1 MNSIVIDLQE
11 EAYSSNPDFT
21 ALLRKAYVVARKLKI
36 AEFEKWIHNELNGYK
51 NPEDIPDYR
60 VVRGKLYYFNP
71 YHGWYPL
78 GIKNAELE
86 NQITTHQLS
95 EPISQL
101 QLLSS
106 GEESPRLSFQ
116 GEIRN
121 MLSDSIGMQTDFNLR
136 LDRSELIRI
145 LDICRNIILDWSLR
159 LEEDG
164 IMGEG
169 MTFSEK
175 EKQTATKEGYTIN
188 NFYGSN
194 SNYQIQQD
202 NQSALQTMNNQST
215 GLNINEITTLLSQIQ
230 NSIGQAGLDD
240 DSKTEVQEQLNQIE
254 QQLEANTPDK
264 GIVKNL
270 FESVKGKLIESG
282 SGFVATGITTAITD
296 AISNM

>member
-1 MNSIVIDLQE
+1 MRSIVIDLQE

-36 AEFEKWIHNELNGYK
+36 AEFEKWINNELNGYK

-60 VVRGKLYYFNP
+60 MVRGKLYYFHP

-78 GIKNAELE
+78 GIENAELE
-86 NQITTHQLS
+86 NKITTHEIG

-106 GEESPRLSFQ
+106 GDESPSLSFQ
-116 GEIRN
+116 GEMRN
-121 MLSDSIGMQTDFNLR
+121 MLSDSIGMQTHFSLR

-159 LEEDG
+159 LEGDG

-202 NQSALQTMNNQST
+202 NQLAMQTMNNEST
-215 GLNINEITTLLSQIQ
+215 GLNINEITTLLDQIQ
-230 NSIGQAGLDD
+230 DNIGQAGLDN
-240 DSKTEVQEQLNQIE
+240 DSKIEVQEQLNQIE

-264 GIVKNL
+264 GIIKNL

-296 AISNM
+296 AISNI

>member
-1 MNSIVIDLQE
+1 MRSIVTDLQE

-36 AEFEKWIHNELNGYK
+36 VEFEKWINNELNGFK
-51 NPEDIPDYR
+51 NPKDIPDYR
-60 VVRGKLYYFNP
+60 RVRGKLYYFHP

-78 GIKNAELE
+78 GIENAELE
-86 NQITTHQLS
+86 NKITTQ
-95 EPISQL
+95 EINQPISQL

-106 GEESPRLSFQ
+106 GEGSPSLEFQ

-121 MLSDSIGMQTDFNLR
+121 MLSDLIDMQTHFSLH

-145 LDICRNIILDWSLR
+145 LNTCRNIILDWSLK

-202 NQSALQTMNNQST
+202 NQSAMQTMNNQSN

-230 NSIGQAGLDD
+230 NHIGQAGLNDT
-240 DSKTEVQEQLNQIE
+240 SRIEVQEQLNQIE

-270 FESVKGKLIESG
+270 FKSVKEKLIESG

-296 AISNM
+296 VLSNM